1 VKVDYGQYKE
11 DLIKMVKAG
20 LRILFKS
27 FRLAWRAWKRFL
39 AFITLYLVVIYMVTY
54 LLMTGQAISIVIA
67 ILGGVVVATLYG
79 FLLTTFRKT
88 EIATF
93 KCIGWSNSNIRI
105 LIVGEILLV
114 SVLAFLIFIEIGIH
128 VTGLAFYLSGN
139 PFSPLFFV
147 PGSLQEVLLARNQLL
162 VTFFV
167 VVLAQIPGILL
178 ANYRIL
184 AVKPM
189 EALRMQ

>member
-1 VKVDYGQYKE
+1 
-11 DLIKMVKAG
+11 
-20 LRILFKS
+20 
-27 FRLAWRAWKRFL
+27 
-39 AFITLYLVVIYMVTY
+39 
-54 LLMTGQAISIVIA
+54 
-67 ILGGVVVATLYG
+67 
-79 FLLTTFRKT
+79 
-88 EIATF
+88 
-93 KCIGWSNSNIRI
+93 
-105 LIVGEILLV
+105 
-114 SVLAFLIFIEIGIH
+114 
-128 VTGLAFYLSGN
+128 
-139 PFSPLFFV
+139 V